1 MHLVDMIR
9 DLNIGIEP
17 SSPDCFAMDDIP
29 LPCSKAIWEAETED
43 AWEKEYKQYLSS
55 RHCGKMLTIKDL
67 RESNNL
73 DVDSM

>member
-9 DLNIGIEP
+9 DLNIGTEP
-17 SSPDCFAMDDIP
+17 RSSDCSMMDDIP
-29 LPCSKAIWEAETED
+29 LPCSKAMWEADTED

-55 RHCGKMLTIKDL
+55 RNYGNMLTVGDL